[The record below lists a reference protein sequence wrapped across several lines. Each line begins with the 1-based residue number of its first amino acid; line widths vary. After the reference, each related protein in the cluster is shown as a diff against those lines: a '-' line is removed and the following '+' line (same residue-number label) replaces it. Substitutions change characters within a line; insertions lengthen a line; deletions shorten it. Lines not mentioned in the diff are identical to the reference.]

1 MKIQSVSIWF
11 VYIVFIFSFN
21 SDALVDFNAQFGAVN
36 DEEIYVYNFEMH
48 SSEISKLWN
57 RVQETSKNSD
67 KADIVVADSK
77 YDDSYN
83 VYMECLVAINRKLA
97 QLRNLKL
104 SSS

>member
-1 MKIQSVSIWF
+1 
-11 VYIVFIFSFN
+11 
-21 SDALVDFNAQFGAVN
+21 
-36 DEEIYVYNFEMH
+36 MH